1 MNRKWML
8 AAAAAVVAT
17 MSAGQAALMDLDVS
31 RIDRAARI
39 ALKEASPRLS
49 QDLLRLREITLRARL
64 QSTATQA
71 VIQVDYEFRGSS
83 VRMVAADGSETNL
96 YSGVGLEL
104 DPAGCCNPRSIVFV
118 RTSQTL
124 NPDGTPGAKIE
135 DLSPLIPI
143 RAGTPKGEA
152 ADPTEAP
159 GTPRPR

>member
-1 MNRKWML
+1 MNRRWIL
-8 AAAAAVVAT
+8 SAAAAVVAT
-17 MSAGQAALMDLDVS
+17 MSAGQAPLMDLNVS

-49 QDLLRLREITLRARL
+49 QDLLRLREVTLRVRVP
-64 QSTATQA
+64 STATQA
-71 VIQVDYEFRGSS
+71 VIQVDYEFRESL
-83 VRMVAADGSETNL
+83 VRMTAADGSETNL

-104 DPAGCCNPRSIVFV
+104 DLAGRCDPRSIVFV

-124 NPDGTPGAKIE
+124 NADGTPDAKTE

-152 ADPTEAP
+152 VGPTP
-159 GTPRPR
+159 GTATTRPR